1 MKRGKE
7 IQAPVLHRQTLW
19 QRVKEHREYYIMLL
33 PALLFV
39 LIFAYLPMYG
49 IIVAFKD
56 YYSTKGIWGS
66 AWVGFDNF
74 RQIFQLQKFWQ
85 VIRNTLEINVLRLI
99 FDFPAPIILA
109 LMLNEVRCRWFQRV
123 TQTVVYLPHFISWV
137 VVSGIMFNILSS
149 DGLLNSIIT
158 ALGGEQVKFLSNSS
172 TFRPLLVISQIW
184 KEVGWG
190 TIIYLAALSGISP
203 EYYEAA
209 MIDGAGR
216 FKQIFYITLPF
227 LAPTVSIMLILR
239 MGQMMVG
246 GFDQVF
252 NLINPSVYDVG
263 DVIDTYIYRIGLVD
277 GRFSMASAVGLFLN
291 VINCFLLLSVN
302 KISQKIGGV
311 GLY

>member
-1 MKRGKE
+1 MPSSSLRAKS
-7 IQAPVLHRQTLW
+7 LW
-19 QRVKEHREYYIMLL
+19 QRIKEHREYYIMLL
-33 PALLFV
+33 PALAFV
-39 LIFAYLPMYG
+39 IIFNYLPMYG

-66 AWVGFDNF
+66 AWVGFANF
-74 RQIFQLQKFWQ
+74 KQIFALQKFWQ
-85 VIRNTLEINVLRLI
+85 VIRNTLEINVLRLV

-109 LMLNEVRCRWFQRV
+109 LMLNEVRSQWFKRL
-123 TQTVVYLPHFISWV
+123 TQTIVYLPHFISWV
-137 VVSGIMFNILSS
+137 VISGILFNILSS
-149 DGLLNSIIT
+149 DGLFNTIIIM
-158 ALGGEQVKFLSNSS
+158 LGGKPVQFLSNSS
-172 TFRPLLVISQIW
+172 TFRPLLVITQIW

-239 MGQMMVG
+239 VGQMMNG

-277 GRFSMASAVGLFLN
+277 GRFSQASAVGLFLN
-291 VINCFLLLSVN
+291 VINCILLLTVN
-302 KISQKIGGV
+302 KVSQKIGGA

>member
-85 VIRNTLEINVLRLI
+85 VIRNTLEINVLRLV